1 MDLQQMLHQCN
12 NYVHV
17 FKSALQRMPTDAYKV
32 VIRADKKPA
41 GEHAGRFNEPVT
53 NEVAVVIMGNEFDR
67 RDIVL
72 EKTNNRLQRISETHR
87 SYDALQY
94 PLLFPEGED
103 GYHFLIMQTDP
114 TTGMSIEG
122 KKVSAMNFYAY
133 RMMMRFGTVNHIL
146 KCRQLFHQYV
156 VDMYAKIESERLLF
170 VRLNQKKLRVD
181 EYIHLRDAIAND
193 GNANNLGQLVILPST
208 FTGSPRHMHEYTQDA
223 MTYVRNYGRPDL
235 FITFTCNPKWQEIQV
250 ELLVGQTH
258 SDRHDLLARVFRQKL
273 IKLMHII
280 TKSHVVGPTRCWMY
294 SIEWQKR
301 GLPHAH
307 ILIWLKGKMKSD
319 QIDNV
324 ISAELP
330 DPKRDPRLFEIIVK
344 NMVHGPCGSV
354 NPNSPCMKDGK
365 CTKRYP
371 RQLLDDTQTGEDGY
385 PLYRRRRP
393 EVGGIKA
400 KINMKIGNSIKEIE
414 IDNKWV
420 VPYCPLLSRIFQA
433 HINVEYCNSVKSIK
447 YICKY
452 VNKGS
457 DQAMFG
463 LERDGRAI
471 DEVERY
477 QLGRYISS
485 NEAVWRILDF
495 PIHERHPTVVHL
507 AVHLENGQ
515 RVYFTEDNLH
525 ERVNEPP
532 KTTLTAFL
540 LLCQKDDFAKTLLY
554 CDVPKYYTWDAS
566 GKRFKRR
573 VQGTAVPGHHDVR
586 ETDALGR
593 VYTVHPNNFECFFL
607 RLLLHTVRGPTSFE
621 ALRTVNGRVCSTFR
635 EACQVRGLLEDD
647 AQWDATMSEAAVAQS
662 PARLRNLLVILLIT
676 CGPSNPGQLWESYK
690 ESLTEDILLQARRRN
705 VGMTLDYT
713 PDMFNQTLIILEDK
727 ALEMTGKDLKQLGL
741 PTPQRNLGD
750 RLSREMLRETSYDVE
765 ELKEYV
771 LQNEILL
778 VMDQRAAYN
787 AILDRINRKAG
798 GIIFLD
804 APGGTGKTFV
814 INLLLAKIRQQS
826 KIAVAVASSG
836 IAATLLHGGRTA
848 HSTLKL
854 PLNLTRC
861 EAPLCNISKGTG
873 QAKVLQECELIV
885 WDECTMSHKQALE
898 ALDRTLQDL
907 RGNGKHMGGV
917 LLLLAGD
924 FRQTLPVV
932 PRGTMADEINACL
945 KSSYLWRH
953 VMTLGLKTNMRVH
966 LQGDVSVGRFAEE
979 LLTIGKGRAPVDPAS
994 GLINIPDHFCNVVES
1009 MEILKNS
1016 VYPNIQNH
1024 FNDHKWLCERAILA
1038 PKNNSV
1044 NILNLQIQQQLP
1056 GETTCY
1062 KSVDTV
1068 TDVDEA
1074 VQYPTEFLNS
1084 LEPPGM
1090 PLHNL
1095 VLKIGSPIMLLRNLD
1110 APRLCNGTRLCVKQS
1125 MPHVIEATILTGCA
1139 KGEDV
1144 FIPRIPM
1151 VPTDMPFEFKR
1162 LQFPVRLA
1170 FAMSINK
1177 AQGQSL
1183 KIAGINLETPCF
1195 SHGQLYVACSRVG
1208 TGKNLY
1214 VFAPDAKTKNIVY
1227 QTVL

>member
-1 MDLQQMLHQCN
+1 MAIN
-12 NYVHV
+12 
-17 FKSALQRMPTDAYKV
+17 
-32 VIRADKKPA
+32 
-41 GEHAGRFNEPVT
+41 
-53 NEVAVVIMGNEFDR
+53 
-67 RDIVL
+67 
-72 EKTNNRLQRISETHR
+72 
-87 SYDALQY
+87 
-94 PLLFPEGED
+94 
-103 GYHFLIMQTDP
+103 
-114 TTGMSIEG
+114 G
-122 KKVSAMNFYAY
+122 KKVSAMDFYAY
-133 RMMMRFGTVNHIL
+133 RMMMRSGTVNHIL
-146 KCRQLFHQYV
+146 NCRQLFHQYV

-181 EYIHLRDAIAND
+181 DYIHLRDAIAND
-193 GNANNLGQLVILPST
+193 GNVTNLGQLVILPST
-208 FTGSPRHMHEYTQDA
+208 LTGSPRHMHEYTQDA

-235 FITFTCNPKWQEIQV
+235 FITFTCNPKWQEIQT
-250 ELLVGQTH
+250 ELLAVQTN
-258 SDRHDLLARVFRQKL
+258 SDRHDLLATVFRQKL
-273 IKLMHII
+273 IKLMNII
-280 TKSHVVGPTRCWMY
+280 TKSHVFGPTRCWMY
-294 SIEWQKR
+294 SVEWQKR

-307 ILIWLKGKMKSD
+307 ILIWLKDKIKSD
-319 QIDNV
+319 QIDSV

-330 DPKRDPRLFEIIVK
+330 GPQRDPRLFEIIVK

-371 RQLLDDTQTGEDGY
+371 RQLMQDNQTGEDGY

-393 EVGGIKA
+393 DDGGFKT
-400 KINMKIGNSIKEIE
+400 KLNMKIGNSIQEIE
-414 IDNKWV
+414 IDNKWI

-447 YICKY
+447 YVCKY

-463 LERDGRAI
+463 LERYGRAI

-525 ERVNEPP
+525 DRVNEPP

-540 LLCQKDDFAKTLLY
+540 QLCQNDDFAKTLLY

-566 GKRFKRR
+566 GKAFKRR
-573 VQGTAVPGHHDVR
+573 VQGTAVLGHRNVR

-607 RLLLHTVRGPTSFE
+607 RLLLNTVRGPTSFE
-621 ALRTVNGRVCSTFR
+621 ALRTVNSRVCATFR
-635 EACQVRGLLEDD
+635 EACQLRGLLEDD
-647 AQWDATMSEAAVAQS
+647 AQWEATMAEAATVQS
-662 PARLRNLLVILLIT
+662 PERLRNLFVILLIT
-676 CGPSNPGQLWESYK
+676 CGPSNPEQLWESYK
-690 ESLTEDILLQARRRN
+690 ESRTEDILLQARRRN
-705 VGMTLDYT
+705 PGMNLDYT

-727 ALEMTGKDLKQLGL
+727 ALGMAGKDLKKLGL
-741 PTPQRNLGD
+741 PTPQRNQGD
-750 RLSREMLRETSYDVE
+750 RLSREMLRETGYNVD
-765 ELKEYV
+765 ELRKYV
-771 LQNEILL
+771 LENEPLL
-778 VMDQRAAYN
+778 VTYQRAAYN
-787 AILDRINRKAG
+787 AILERINRKTG
-798 GIIFLD
+798 GISFLD
-804 APGGTGKTFV
+804 APGETGKTFV

-854 PLNLTRC
+854 PLNLTKC
-861 EAPLCNISKGTG
+861 ESPLCNISKGTG
-873 QAKVLQECELIV
+873 EAMVLEKCELIV
-885 WDECTMSHKQALE
+885 WDEYTMSHRQALE

-907 RGNGKHMGGV
+907 RGNGKQMGGV
-917 LLLLAGD
+917 LVLLAGD

-932 PRGTMADEINACL
+932 QRGTMADEIKACL

-953 VMTLGLKTNMRVH
+953 VITLGLKTNMRVQ
-966 LQGDVSVGRFAEE
+966 LQGDVSAGQFAQE
-979 LLTIGKGRAPVDPAS
+979 LLTIGNGKVPVDAIS
-994 GLINIPDHFCNVVES
+994 GLINIPDNFCNVVES
-1009 MEILKNS
+1009 IEVLKNS
-1016 VYPNIQNH
+1016 VFPNIQNH
-1024 FNDHKWLCERAILA
+1024 FSDHKWLCERAILA

-1044 NILNLQIQQQLP
+1044 NAINLQIQQQLP
-1056 GETTCY
+1056 GETKSY

-1068 TDVDEA
+1068 TDVNDA

-1084 LEPPGM
+1084 LEPSGM
-1090 PLHNL
+1090 PSHNL
-1095 VLKIGSPIMLLRNLD
+1095 LLKVGSPIIPLRNLD
-1110 APRLCNGTRLCVKQS
+1110 APRLCNGTRLCVKQL

-1139 KGEDV
+1139 RGEDV

-1151 VPTDMPFEFKR
+1151 IPTDMPFEFKR

-1183 KIAGINLETPCF
+1183 KVAGINLESPCF

-1208 TGKNLY
+1208 SGRSLY
-1214 VFAPDAKTKNIVY
+1214 VFAPDGKTRNIVY
-1227 QTVL
+1227 QTALQ